1 VNVQHSQSFNS
12 PVRCSV
18 RWAAGALGGQV
29 KQLASI
35 SAALQVIPHADT
47 AEHSDLAL
55 KIDTND
61 ADSCTAVPKKQRAVD
76 LPTDRVLR

>member
-1 VNVQHSQSFNS
+1 
-12 PVRCSV
+12 VRVDADTRLSL
-18 RWAAGALGGQV
+18 GKLGGQV
-29 KQLASI
+29 KQPASI
-35 SAALQVIPHADT
+35 SAALQVIPHGDT